1 MAVSVALGLNIGFAV
16 ALLAAQMQLHA
27 VLGRMPQG
35 EPVLRAEMW
44 VGNLGGIQAAA
55 FVGTGILFLLWFS
68 QMRGH
73 SERLRPSPRWMGR
86 NGALGWWFVPVV
98 NLWMPFRIA
107 LDIWASSQP
116 EDTVRRRSRL
126 PVTVW
131 WLLFA
136 SWTFA
141 NGWPRDLYQRA
152 EGADLV
158 RAALRSG
165 MIANGLCVVA
175 AVATIVFVRQFTQMQ
190 SRQSHGDTS
199 AAL

>member
-1 MAVSVALGLNIGFAV
+1 MALSVALGLNIGFAV

-68 QMRGH
+68 QMREH

-141 NGWPRDLYQRA
+141 NGWARDLYQRA

-175 AVATIVFVRQFTQMQ
+175 AVATIVFVWQLTQMQ